1 MLSSPLVLT
10 VAGTLSVQ
18 AKEYLKEMMYICSYY
33 MIGKSA
39 SSVTIGGIFCAG
51 GDTRFGL
58 ICDVINMW
66 LVIVPMGVLAAFV
79 CKWPVMVVYFLLN
92 LDEITK
98 LPAIYIHY
106 KKYNWVKNITQ

>member
-1 MLSSPLVLT
+1 
-10 VAGTLSVQ
+10 
-18 AKEYLKEMMYICSYY
+18 

-39 SSVTIGGIFCAG
+39 SSVTIGGIFCTG

-58 ICDVINMW
+58 ICDAINMW

-79 CKWPVMVVYFLLN
+79 FKWPVMVVYFLLN

-106 KKYNWVKNITQ
+106 KNNEMFPTCKKEHSLKKENYLSEFVTTN